1 MEDALL
7 FVEEQQTWIYLLF
20 AFFAI
25 IYLKAT
31 LDAGGELRAALFGL
45 ERERSLSK
53 LRRSAAMLTV
63 SLAVILTTFVLAT
76 YAGPAVPAADR
87 PTPLPTVSL
96 LATPEVTLDASD
108 GEPPTAIPFTQ
119 DGLDS
124 AGCANPTATLTS
136 PQSGETLRDSV
147 DILGSAGVANFSFYK
162 YEYRSLQPDSIWRTI
177 SAGTLPVVNGKLGTW
192 DTSLLVPGD
201 YALRL
206 VVTDTGGNA
215 PLPCVIRVSV
225 AAATP

>member
-7 FVEEQQTWIYLLF
+7 FIEEQQTWIYLFFGVF
-20 AFFAI
+20 AV

-31 LDAGGELRAALFGL
+31 RDAASELRASMYGL
-45 ERERSLSK
+45 ERERSLGK
-53 LRRSAAMLTV
+53 LRRSAALMTV

-96 LATPEVTLDASD
+96 LATAEITLAVQG
-108 GEPPTAIPFTQ
+108 GEPATAIPLSQ
-119 DGLDS
+119 DDLDG
-124 AGCANPTATLTS
+124 AGCANTSATLTS
-136 PQSGETLRDSV
+136 PVEGASLQDSV
-147 DILGSAGVANFSFYK
+147 DILGTADIPNFSFYK
-162 YEYRSLQPDSIWRTI
+162 YEYRSTQPGSVWRTI
-177 SAGTLPVVNGKLGTW
+177 SAGTTPVIEEKLGTW
-192 DTSLLVPGD
+192 DTSLLIPGD

-215 PLPCVIRVSV
+215 PLPCVIRVTV
-225 AAATP
+225 TAASP